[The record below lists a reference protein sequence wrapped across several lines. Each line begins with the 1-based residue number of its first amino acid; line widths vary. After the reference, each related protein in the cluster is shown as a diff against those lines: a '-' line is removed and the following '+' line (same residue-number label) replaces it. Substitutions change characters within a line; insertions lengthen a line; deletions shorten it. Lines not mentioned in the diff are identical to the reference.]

1 MNWQKHAERLA
12 AEVARPGSRWGAA
25 VADTPRHLLVPRWY
39 ERDQEAGGRVVRDG
53 AADPDAWLAAA
64 YSDTTLVTR
73 VGALH
78 ADNAEPGTIVTSG
91 MSTSSST
98 EPGLVVGMYRHA
110 ELTDGC
116 RTLVTTGTGYG
127 TALAC
132 RRLGSDLVTSV
143 DVDPYLVASATD
155 RLASIGLRPET
166 AVCDLTQG
174 PLPGEYDRIV
184 STVSVP
190 NVPPAWLQAMPPG
203 GRLVT
208 TITGTSLILYADKTP
223 DGGAVGRTAYEPAS
237 FMGPRQGDD
246 YEETVPASVWD
257 EANCGDGKESMS
269 RHFLVFVPET
279 WSLRSMY
286 QLQLPG
292 VEHRHRW
299 HPDRSHTVWMT
310 HPDGSWA
317 RAHATAPR
325 EAPTVH
331 QGGPRRLWDPLE
343 GILDRINWMGELP
356 VYGARVTITPEGETT
371 LTRGPWKASL

>member
-1 MNWQKHAERLA
+1 MDWDAHATRLA
-12 AEVARPGSRWGAA
+12 GEVARPGSRWGAA
-25 VADTPRHLLVPRWY
+25 VAGVPRHLLVPRWY
-39 ERDQEAGGRVVRDG
+39 ERDPAVGGRVVRDG
-53 AADPDAWLAAA
+53 AADPGAWLAAA

-78 ADNAEPGTIVTSG
+78 ADHAEPETVASG
-91 MSTSSST
+91 ASTSSST
-98 EPGLVVGMYRHA
+98 HPGLVVGMYRHA
-110 ELTDGC
+110 EIVDGS

-132 RRLGSDLVTSV
+132 HRLGSDLVTSV
-143 DVDPYLVASATD
+143 DIDPYLVEAATD

-190 NVPPAWLQAMPPG
+190 TIPAAWLKALRPG

-208 TITGTSLILYADKTP
+208 TITGTGLILYADKTP
-223 DGGAVGRTAYEPAS
+223 DGGALGRTAHEPAS
-237 FMGPRQGDD
+237 FMSARQGDD
-246 YEETVPASVWD
+246 YEEAVPESVWA
-257 EANCGDGKESMS
+257 EAKRGDGEAGVS
-269 RHFLVFVPET
+269 RHLLVFVPET
-279 WSLRSMY
+279 WSIRSM
-286 QLQLPG
+286 LQLHTPG
-292 VEHRHRW
+292 IEHRERW
-299 HPDRSHTVWMT
+299 YPDRSHTVWMT

-343 GILDRINWMGELP
+343 DILDRLNWLGELP
-356 VYGARVTITPEGETT
+356 VYGARVTINPDGETT
-371 LTRGPWKASL
+371 LAHGRWQATL